1 MEALEKD
8 FSDLVASEDAVE
20 TDTDQVTAEA
30 GVEDIVQQILS
41 ANADQ
46 SVDEPTVAE
55 EEETVAEEEETV
67 EEYDEGMMSHMI
79 NEELIDLIKY
89 RSERKWYSTIS
100 IIAIFAMILAL
111 MMLFVALGKD
121 ISEGWK
127 EVLLVL
133 IGAFVGSWSKVIDF
147 WFNNAEQ
154 DNTLLENASD

>member
-1 MEALEKD
+1 MA
-8 FSDLVASEDAVE
+8 
-20 TDTDQVTAEA
+20 
-30 GVEDIVQQILS
+30 
-41 ANADQ
+41 
-46 SVDEPTVAE
+46 
-55 EEETVAEEEETV
+55 EEETV
-67 EEYDEGMMSHMI
+67 EEYDEGMMGHMI
-79 NEELIDLIKY
+79 NEELLDLIKY
-89 RSERKWYSTIS
+89 RTERKWYSTIS
-100 IIAIFAMILAL
+100 IIGIFAMILAL

>member
-1 MEALEKD
+1 MRRKAEGEVTMEELE
-8 FSDLVASEDAVE
+8 EQN
-20 TDTDQVTAEA
+20 DQA
-30 GVEDIVQQILS
+30 
-41 ANADQ
+41 
-46 SVDEPTVAE
+46 
-55 EEETVAEEEETV
+55 
-67 EEYDEGMMSHMI
+67 I
-79 NEELIDLIKY
+79 NEELLKLIMY
-89 RSERKWYSTIS
+89 RSQRKWYSTIS

>member
-1 MEALEKD
+1 MAGTDRTISKRISRRQAEDDTGIPSNEGESARERRLRRKAEGEVTMEELE
-8 FSDLVASEDAVE
+8 EQN
-20 TDTDQVTAEA
+20 DQA
-30 GVEDIVQQILS
+30 
-41 ANADQ
+41 
-46 SVDEPTVAE
+46 
-55 EEETVAEEEETV
+55 
-67 EEYDEGMMSHMI
+67 I
-79 NEELIDLIKY
+79 NEELLKLIMY
-89 RSERKWYSTIS
+89 RSQRKWYSTIS

>member
-1 MEALEKD
+1 MEIE
-8 FSDLVASEDAVE
+8 
-20 TDTDQVTAEA
+20 
-30 GVEDIVQQILS
+30 GVEVV
-41 ANADQ
+41 AD
-46 SVDEPTVAE
+46 
-55 EEETVAEEEETV
+55 EETV
-67 EEYDEGMMSHMI
+67 EEEYDEWMMSHMI

-89 RSERKWYSTIS
+89 RSQRKWYSTIS
-100 IIAIFAMILAL
+100 IIAIFAMILVL

-154 DNTLLENASD
+154 DNTLLESAND

>member
-1 MEALEKD
+1 MASTDRTISERISRGSSEDDTGIQESRTESAREKRLKKYEKVGDVDMSALE
-8 FSDLVASEDAVE
+8 EQN
-20 TDTDQVTAEA
+20 DQV
-30 GVEDIVQQILS
+30 
-41 ANADQ
+41 
-46 SVDEPTVAE
+46 
-55 EEETVAEEEETV
+55 
-67 EEYDEGMMSHMI
+67 I
-79 NEELIDLIKY
+79 NEELLKLIMY
-89 RSERKWYSTIS
+89 RSQRKWYSTIS

-154 DNTLLENASD
+154 DNTLLENAND

>member
-1 MEALEKD
+1 MIMEENNSVKSKRMKTIEKIKSGIDMSALE
-8 FSDLVASEDAVE
+8 EE
-20 TDTDQVTAEA
+20 NDQ
-30 GVEDIVQQILS
+30 I
-41 ANADQ
+41 
-46 SVDEPTVAE
+46 
-55 EEETVAEEEETV
+55 
-67 EEYDEGMMSHMI
+67 I
-79 NEELIDLIKY
+79 NEELLKLIMY
-89 RSERKWYSTIS
+89 RSQRKWYSTIS

>member
-1 MEALEKD
+1 MA
-8 FSDLVASEDAVE
+8 
-20 TDTDQVTAEA
+20 
-30 GVEDIVQQILS
+30 
-41 ANADQ
+41 
-46 SVDEPTVAE
+46 
-55 EEETVAEEEETV
+55 EEETV

-79 NEELIDLIKY
+79 NEELIELIKY

-111 MMLFVALGKD
+111 MMLFVALDKD

-154 DNTLLENASD
+154 DNTLLESAND

>member
-1 MEALEKD
+1 
-8 FSDLVASEDAVE
+8 VE
-20 TDTDQVTAEA
+20 IE
-30 GVEDIVQQILS
+30 GVEVV
-41 ANADQ
+41 AD
-46 SVDEPTVAE
+46 
-55 EEETVAEEEETV
+55 EETV
-67 EEYDEGMMSHMI
+67 EEEYDEWMMSHMI

-89 RSERKWYSTIS
+89 RSQRKWYSTIS
-100 IIAIFAMILAL
+100 IIAIFAMILVL

-154 DNTLLENASD
+154 DNTLLESAND

>member
-1 MEALEKD
+1 M
-8 FSDLVASEDAVE
+8 ASTDRTVSKRISRRQTED
-20 TDTDQVTAEA
+20 DT
-30 GVEDIVQQILS
+30 GIS
-41 ANADQ
+41 
-46 SVDEPTVAE
+46 S
-55 EEETVAEEEETV
+55 
-67 EEYDEGMMSHMI
+67 DEGESTPRQESARERRLNRKAEGEVTMEELEEQNDQAI
-79 NEELIDLIKY
+79 NEELLKLIMY
-89 RSERKWYSTIS
+89 RSQRKWYSTIS

>member
-1 MEALEKD
+1 M
-8 FSDLVASEDAVE
+8 ASTDRTVSKRISRRQTED
-20 TDTDQVTAEA
+20 DT
-30 GVEDIVQQILS
+30 GIS
-41 ANADQ
+41 
-46 SVDEPTVAE
+46 S
-55 EEETVAEEEETV
+55 
-67 EEYDEGMMSHMI
+67 DEGESTPRQESARERRLNRKAEGEVTMEELEEQNEQAI
-79 NEELIDLIKY
+79 NEELLKLIMY
-89 RSERKWYSTIS
+89 RSQRKWYSTIS

>member
-1 MEALEKD
+1 MASTDRTVSKRISRRQAEDDAGIPKSEGESIPREESARERRLNRKAEGEVTMEELE
-8 FSDLVASEDAVE
+8 EQN
-20 TDTDQVTAEA
+20 DQA
-30 GVEDIVQQILS
+30 
-41 ANADQ
+41 
-46 SVDEPTVAE
+46 
-55 EEETVAEEEETV
+55 
-67 EEYDEGMMSHMI
+67 I
-79 NEELIDLIKY
+79 NEELLKLIMY
-89 RSERKWYSTIS
+89 RSQRKWYSTIS

>member
-1 MEALEKD
+1 MEIEG
-8 FSDLVASEDAVE
+8 VAV
-20 TDTDQVTAEA
+20 
-30 GVEDIVQQILS
+30 
-41 ANADQ
+41 
-46 SVDEPTVAE
+46 VA
-55 EEETVAEEEETV
+55 EEETV
-67 EEYDEGMMSHMI
+67 EEYDEEMMKHMI

-89 RSERKWYSTIS
+89 RSQRKWYSTIS

-111 MMLFVALGKD
+111 MMMFIALGKD

-154 DNTLLENASD
+154 DNTLLESAND

>member
-1 MEALEKD
+1 MASTDRTISERI
-8 FSDLVASEDAVE
+8 SRRTSEDDTGIQDSNVE
-20 TDTDQVTAEA
+20 SAKERRLKKYEKVDDVDMSVIEEQNDQ
-30 GVEDIVQQILS
+30 I
-41 ANADQ
+41 
-46 SVDEPTVAE
+46 
-55 EEETVAEEEETV
+55 
-67 EEYDEGMMSHMI
+67 I
-79 NEELIDLIKY
+79 NEELLKLIMY
-89 RSERKWYSTIS
+89 RSQRKWYSTIS

-111 MMLFVALGKD
+111 MMMFIALGKD

>member
-1 MEALEKD
+1 MASTDRTISERI
-8 FSDLVASEDAVE
+8 SRRTSED
-20 TDTDQVTAEA
+20 DTGIQESNGESAKERRLKKYEKVDDVDMSVIEEQNDQ
-30 GVEDIVQQILS
+30 I
-41 ANADQ
+41 
-46 SVDEPTVAE
+46 
-55 EEETVAEEEETV
+55 
-67 EEYDEGMMSHMI
+67 I
-79 NEELIDLIKY
+79 NEELLKLIMY
-89 RSERKWYSTIS
+89 RSQRKWYSTIS

-111 MMLFVALGKD
+111 MMMFIALGKD

>member
-1 MEALEKD
+1 MASTDRTISERISRGSSEDDTGIQESRTESAREKRLKKYEKVGDVYMSALE
-8 FSDLVASEDAVE
+8 EQN
-20 TDTDQVTAEA
+20 DQV
-30 GVEDIVQQILS
+30 
-41 ANADQ
+41 
-46 SVDEPTVAE
+46 
-55 EEETVAEEEETV
+55 
-67 EEYDEGMMSHMI
+67 I
-79 NEELIDLIKY
+79 NEELLKLIMY
-89 RSERKWYSTIS
+89 RSQRKWYSTIS

-154 DNTLLENASD
+154 DNTLLESAND